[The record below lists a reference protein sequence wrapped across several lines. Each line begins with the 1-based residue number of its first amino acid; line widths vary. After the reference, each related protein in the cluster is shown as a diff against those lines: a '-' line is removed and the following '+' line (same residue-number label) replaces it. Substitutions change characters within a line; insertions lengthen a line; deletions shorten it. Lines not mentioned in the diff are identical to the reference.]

1 MQGIATRIASAV
13 AVIAGLALAPAAA
26 AAPNTYIPM
35 QDGVRLAANL
45 QLPPGDP
52 PAGGWPAIFVYDGYA
67 GGSSPVGAPD
77 SIEARYALIHVS
89 IRGTGC
95 SGGQFDLFDRRHA
108 KDGYEIVEWIADQPW
123 SNGRVGMMG
132 HSYGG
137 LSATFTAAEAPPHLD
152 ALVVSGLID
161 DLYRGI
167 VYPGGVPNLGFPL
180 IWPYAYRPAVDVAT
194 GTVPGLAAG
203 DAECAAN
210 LADREAPNI
219 ADEPLLNGLVG
230 YNDGP
235 WWAAHSLYTYLDG
248 IEVPTFVGHAWQD
261 EQTGP
266 RGGPVVFEKLPAGL
280 PKRFVASNGDHS
292 VNGGAP
298 PEVRAQR
305 YAWIDRFVSDV
316 DNGIDQAPPVQVL
329 LETARRGD
337 SLTSNGLV
345 EGTDFPLPETDW
357 TRWYLRSDQGLSTE
371 APGAGEGSDSYVAGT
386 GRQSWNFFAPTAG
399 GELASAS
406 GPDEL
411 SFASEPMTEPTT
423 IAGPIAATLYA
434 STTALSVNVP
444 VHTLST
450 DFFVTVADQAPD
462 GTLTYLQRGMLRA
475 SFRALDELRTKR
487 NADGEIIR
495 PEHPFTNPG
504 TVTPGEVAQYEIE
517 VFPVAHVF
525 RPGHR
530 ILVKVYSP
538 PLAESLYVYVPSRL
552 PALNTIVH
560 DAEHPSSLLL
570 PVVDTPALGD
580 PPACGDLVAM
590 RCVTPAG

>member
-1 MQGIATRIASAV
+1 MQGIVTRIASAA
-13 AVIAGLALAPAAA
+13 AVIAMLALAPAAT
-26 AAPNTYIPM
+26 AAPNTYIEM
-35 QDGVRLAANL
+35 QDGTRLAANL

-67 GGSSPVGAPD
+67 GGSSPVGGPD
-77 SIEARYALIHVS
+77 SIEARYATIHVS

-95 SGGQFDLFDRRHA
+95 SGGRFDLFDRRHA

-123 SNGRVGMMG
+123 SNGRVGLMG

-137 LSATFTAAEAPPHLD
+137 ITATFTAAEDPPHLD

-180 IWPYAYRPAVDVAT
+180 AWPYAYRPAVDVSG
-194 GTVPGLAAG
+194 GTLPGLAEG
-203 DAECAAN
+203 DMECVAN
-210 LADREAPNI
+210 LADREAPNVM
-219 ADEPLLNGLVG
+219 DEPLLNGIIG

-248 IEVPTFVGHAWQD
+248 IDVPTFVGHAWQD

-266 RGGPVVFEKLPAGL
+266 RGGPVVFEKLPEGL

-305 YAWIDRFVSDV
+305 YAWIERFVRDV
-316 DNGIDQAPPVQVL
+316 PNGIDAQPPVQVL
-329 LETARRGD
+329 LETAERSGA
-337 SLTSNGLV
+337 LTSNGLV
-345 EGTDFPLPETDW
+345 EGADFPFPGTDW
-357 TRWYLRSDQGLSTE
+357 TRWYLRSDEGLSTE
-371 APGAGEGSDSYVAGT
+371 PPAAGEGSDSYVAGT
-386 GRQSWNFFAPTAG
+386 GRQSWNYFAPTVG
-399 GELASAS
+399 GELSSAG

-411 SFASEPMTEPTT
+411 SFRSEPMEQPTT
-423 IAGPIAATLYA
+423 IAGPIAATLHA
-434 STTALSVNVP
+434 STTALSVNLP

-475 SFRALDELRTKR
+475 SFKALDELRTKR

-495 PEHPFTNPG
+495 PEHPFTHPG

-538 PLAESLYVYVPSRL
+538 PLTESLYVYVPSRL

-570 PVVDTPALGD
+570 PVVATPALGD
-580 PPACGDLVAM
+580 PPGCGDLIGM
-590 RCVTPAG
+590 RCVQPAG